1 MENIL
6 YLVLGLIILILGGEF
21 LVKGSVA
28 LAVRMKVSMVVIGLT
43 VVSFATSAPELIV
56 SIYSALT
63 GHPDMAIGNVIGSNI
78 ANISLVL
85 GLTALLFPLA
95 FQQRLYRFDIP
106 VMLFASLLFG
116 VFLYTNATLES
127 WEGFVFV
134 SMLFMLSFYMIRRSR
149 KEEKLKH
156 TIEEDKL
163 PLSKLTIYLTVGA
176 VCLYFGS
183 RLLVDGASNLAR
195 MMGLSERVISVS
207 IVAFGTSVPELA
219 ASIIAAFKKEKDLSI
234 GNLIGSNIFNVF
246 AVLGITSI
254 ISPIQV
260 IDQSLISND
269 IWWMFAVS
277 LLLYPMMFLFHR
289 GHIGRVEGG
298 LLLLVYISYI
308 YFLF

>member
-6 YLVLGLIILILGGEF
+6 YLVLGLIILILGGGF

>member
-1 MENIL
+1 MEHVF
-6 YLVLGLIILILGGEF
+6 YLIIGLVILIIGGEY

-116 VFLYTNATLES
+116 VFLYTNSTLDS

-134 SMLFMLSFYMIRRSR
+134 GILFMLTFYMIRRSR
-149 KEEKLKH
+149 KEEKLKQVV
-156 TIEEDKL
+156 EEDKL
-163 PLSKLTIYLTVGA
+163 PLSKLMIFLAVGA

-183 RLLVDGASNLAR
+183 RFLVDGASGLAR
-195 MMGLSERVISVS
+195 MIGLSERVISVS

-260 IDQSLISND
+260 VDQSLISND
-269 IWWMFAVS
+269 IWWMFSVS
-277 LLLYPMMFLFHR
+277 LLLYPMMFMFHG

-298 LLLLVYISYI
+298 LFLLIYATYI